1 MAIPIKK
8 CLKCDVWILFGFD
21 SPSVRHF
28 VQALTFLSKGGSLM
42 ETIRWMSLII
52 VLGLLG
58 LTFLGLAIKIVRQ
71 YERGVVL
78 RFGRLIKTR
87 QPGFNLIIPVVDR
100 MIKVD
105 LRVVTMV
112 VEPQVVITKDNVTI
126 KVDAVVYF
134 MVMDPVK
141 SVIHVADYTKA
152 TSQIALT
159 TLRSVLGQSDLDELL
174 FERDKINKRL
184 REIID
189 QHTEPWGVMVSVVEV
204 KDVQLP
210 DPMQRAMAKQAEAER
225 EKRAKVIHAQGE
237 YQAAETLRQAAQIIS
252 IEPAALQLRYLQ
264 TLTEIAGEK
273 NSTIIPISL
282 DIANGI
288 SALGKKVGV
297 PGT

>member
-1 MAIPIKK
+1 
-8 CLKCDVWILFGFD
+8 
-21 SPSVRHF
+21 
-28 VQALTFLSKGGSLM
+28 M
-42 ETIRWMSLII
+42 ETIRWLSLII
-52 VLGLLG
+52 ILGLFSITL
-58 LTFLGLAIKIVRQ
+58 LGLAIKIVKQ
-71 YERGVVL
+71 YERGVIL

-87 QPGFNLIIPVVDR
+87 EPGFNLIIPIVDR

-105 LRVVTMV
+105 LRVITMV

-134 MVMDPVK
+134 MVIDSVK
-141 SVIHVADYTKA
+141 AIIQVADYVKA

-184 REIID
+184 GEIID
-189 QHTEPWGVMVSVVEV
+189 QHTEPWGVRVSVVEV

-237 YQAAETLRQAAQIIS
+237 FQAAETLRQAARIIS

-273 NSTIIPISL
+273 NSTIIPITL
-282 DIANGI
+282 DIANTLQGI
-288 SALGKKVGV
+288 GKKVGV
-297 PGT
+297 PGLHTDE

>member
-1 MAIPIKK
+1 
-8 CLKCDVWILFGFD
+8 
-21 SPSVRHF
+21 
-28 VQALTFLSKGGSLM
+28 M
-42 ETIRWMSLII
+42 ETIRWMSLVII
-52 VLGLLG
+52 LGLFG
-58 LTFLGLAIKIVRQ
+58 ITFLGLAIKIVRQ

-78 RFGRLIKTR
+78 RFGRLIRTR
-87 QPGFNLIIPVVDR
+87 DPGFNLIFPIVDC

-141 SVIHVADYTKA
+141 AVLQVADYIKA
-152 TSQIALT
+152 TTQIALT

-184 REIID
+184 GEIID

-237 YQAAETLRQAAQIIS
+237 YQAAETLRQAAQIIMV
-252 IEPAALQLRYLQ
+252 EPAALQLRYLQ

-282 DIANGI
+282 DIANTI
-288 SALGKKVGV
+288 HALGRKAGV
-297 PGT
+297 QGIVSNE

>member
-1 MAIPIKK
+1 
-8 CLKCDVWILFGFD
+8 
-21 SPSVRHF
+21 
-28 VQALTFLSKGGSLM
+28 
-42 ETIRWMSLII
+42 
-52 VLGLLG
+52 
-58 LTFLGLAIKIVRQ
+58 
-71 YERGVVL
+71 
-78 RFGRLIKTR
+78 
-87 QPGFNLIIPVVDR
+87 

-134 MVMDPVK
+134 NVVDPVRA
-141 SVIHVADYTKA
+141 VIQVADYIKA

-210 DPMQRAMAKQAEAER
+210 DAMQRAMARQAEAER

-237 YQAAETLRQAAQIIS
+237 YQAAETLRQAAHIIS

-273 NSTIIPISL
+273 NSTIIPIPL
-282 DIANGI
+282 EIANTLQAIGKKAGI
-288 SALGKKVGV
+288 SGIVANE
-297 PGT
+297 

>member
-1 MAIPIKK
+1 
-8 CLKCDVWILFGFD
+8 
-21 SPSVRHF
+21 
-28 VQALTFLSKGGSLM
+28 M

-52 VLGLLG
+52 VMGLLG
-58 LTFLGLAIKIVRQ
+58 ITFLGLAIKIVRQ

-78 RFGRLIKTR
+78 RFGRLIRTR
-87 QPGFNLIIPVVDR
+87 DPGFNLIIPIVDR

-134 MVMDPVK
+134 MVKDPVK
-141 SVIHVADYTKA
+141 SVLQVADYIKA
-152 TSQIALT
+152 TTQIALT

-184 REIID
+184 SEIID
-189 QHTEPWGVMVSVVEV
+189 HHTEPWGVMVSVVEV

-210 DPMQRAMAKQAEAER
+210 DPMQRAMARQAEAER

-237 YQAAETLRQAAQIIS
+237 FQAAETLRQAAQIIS

-282 DIANGI
+282 DIANPI
-288 SALGKKVGV
+288 HALGKKIGV
-297 PGT
+297 PGTLTNE